1 MQIFITGGTGFIGT
15 HLVQK
20 LLDAGHRLT
29 VLSRSTR
36 KSSRPG
42 LAYIQGDPGQSG
54 EWQAV
59 AARHDAVINLAG
71 ASLFRP
77 WTKKNKRLFRESRIR
92 TTANI
97 TEALSRTESAV
108 SVLLSASAIG
118 YYGNRGD
125 EELDEQSPPGDDFL
139 ARLAGEWEKQAEQ
152 CSTFNVRVVR
162 CRFGI
167 VLGPGGGALQK
178 MIPVFKL
185 GLGSPLG
192 PGDQWFSWIHIHD
205 LTAILSFLLSNNEIS
220 GAVNCTAPNPVTNR
234 EMTRALAAA
243 VHRPALLPAVPA
255 CLVRTVLGDSSQ
267 LLLNSQ
273 KVMPRVLRER
283 GFVHSFPDI
292 QSALDQILN
301 R

>member
-15 HLVQK
+15 HLVK
-20 LLDAGHRLT
+20 SLLDAGHRLT
-29 VLSRSTR
+29 VLSRSAR
-36 KSSRPG
+36 ESSLPG
-42 LAYIQGDPGQSG
+42 LAYFQGDPVQPG
-54 EWQAV
+54 EWQTI
-59 AARHDAVINLAG
+59 AAGHDAVINLAG

-77 WTKKNKRLFRESRIR
+77 WTEKNRRRFRESRIR

-97 TEALSRTESAV
+97 AEAFARRESAA
-108 SVLLSASAIG
+108 SVLISASAIG

-125 EELDEQSPPGDDFL
+125 EELDEHSPPGVDFL
-139 ARLAGEWEKQAEQ
+139 ARLAGEWEEQAEK
-152 CSTFNVRVVR
+152 CSAAGARVVR
-162 CRFGI
+162 CRFGV
-167 VLGPGGGALQK
+167 VLGPDGGALAK

-205 LTAILSFLLSNNEIS
+205 LTAILSFLLSSNEIS

-255 CLVRTVLGDSSQ
+255 CLIRTVLGDSSQ

-292 QSALDQILN
+292 QSALGQILH